1 MSLTEK
7 QRRKIFREY
16 KKEKVIKERHLK
28 LLEEY
33 DNFYVIIL
41 SDRDTDELTAVLT
54 SLGVEI
60 FFPELDKW
68 WTSGEPIFVFP

>member
-1 MSLTEK
+1 MPLTGK

-16 KKEKVIKERHLK
+16 KKEKVIKEGHLK
-28 LLEEY
+28 LLEES

-54 SLGVEI
+54 SLGVGI
-60 FFPELDKW
+60 FFSELNKW
-68 WTSGEPIFVFP
+68 